1 MMVTPVST
9 AQLHSFCSKGLVFC
23 ARNCSLCLQRE
34 GSLIG
39 NAMQTQRDKLYHHKL
54 EFKAVF
60 IVKDPEKNTVTVT
73 INSEKDH

>member
-1 MMVTPVST
+1 MMVTLMST

-23 ARNCSLCLQRE
+23 ARNCSVCLQRE

-39 NAMQTQRDKLYHHKL
+39 NAMQTQRDKFYHHKL

-60 IVKDPEKNTVTVT
+60 IVKNQEKNTVTVRM
-73 INSEKDH
+73 NSEKDH

>member
-9 AQLHSFCSKGLVFC
+9 AQLHSFCSKGLDFC

-54 EFKAVF
+54 EFKAIF
-60 IVKDPEKNTVTVT
+60 TVKDPKNTVTVR
-73 INSEKDH
+73 INSEKDR

>member
-1 MMVTPVST
+1 MMVTPMST
-9 AQLHSFCSKGLVFC
+9 AQLHPFCSKGLDFC

-60 IVKDPEKNTVTVT
+60 IVKDPNQNTVR
-73 INSEKDH
+73 INSEKDR